1 MPEDEM
7 ARCQTGIEGIDNILN
22 GGIPQGS
29 TVILS
34 GSCGTG
40 KTSLSL
46 EFLIH
51 GALNDQGGLFIS
63 ASETANDIL
72 KAMIPYD
79 FYTEDIIKKGRL
91 VFVELSSIYERLG
104 LEKIEFDYEDLTFL
118 ASAINNLV
126 KELNIKRLVIDS
138 VTSISYRLK
147 TEERIR
153 EFLVKLSRG
162 LSEKGCTAI
171 LISEADPKNAY
182 ASVFGGEEDIVDGV
196 IRVGD
201 FERGGDLLRT
211 VQVIKMRGTMHSR
224 AKYVLDLTTWGA
236 LIVPLLKGGG

>member
-1 MPEDEM
+1 MPEDEI

-29 TVILS
+29 AVILS

-51 GALNDQGGLFIS
+51 GALKDEGGLFIS
-63 ASETANDIL
+63 ASESANDFINDT
-72 KAMIPYD
+72 ATYEI
-79 FYTEDIIKKGRL
+79 YTEEIIKKGRL
-91 VFVELSSIYERLG
+91 VFVDLASIYDRLG

-118 ASAINNLV
+118 ASAIHNLV

-138 VTSISYRLK
+138 MTSIGYRLR
-147 TEERIR
+147 TMERIR
-153 EFLVKLSRG
+153 EFLIKLSRG
-162 LSEKGCTAI
+162 LSEKG
-171 LISEADPKNAY
+171 SDADPSRSS

-224 AKYVLDLTTWGA
+224 AKYVLDLTTCGA